1 MSGLISSQTTSEPVA
16 NSIGKQ
22 YSTDTAP
29 LDRQLLIADW
39 RIPKASANKVADPS
53 FLIALSNAFMPGL
66 SPYVINLSTRIVLDD
81 ITACEHHA
89 HMGFKENL
97 KAFRLRRG
105 FTQEQLAHACGWA
118 SQSRVG
124 NYEKGTREPN
134 LEDIQNLATAL
145 DVNVHDLLSEKENT
159 SARVKTHKI
168 VSAEE
173 HDGGIPIKF
182 LEVRGSCGGGAI
194 NWEERD
200 GDPLIKESSWFK
212 RYKIRPKDAI
222 AIWADGDSMA
232 DYIVDGDIV
241 VFDTSKKAPKSGH
254 IFLIQHPDGTKIKKL
269 RLGIDGS
276 WMLESNNLDKR
287 RFPDERISPDQAE
300 LLVILGEFVYRQG
313 G

>member
-1 MSGLISSQTTSEPVA
+1 MVYMRTIGERLKHARSAAKLSQEELGRAAGMTKQAISGIERGETKIPGADTVEAICAVLKITTNWLVTGKGEPQEPQ
-16 NSIGKQ
+16 K
-22 YSTDTAP
+22 
-29 LDRQLLIADW
+29 
-39 RIPKASANKVADPS
+39 PK
-53 FLIALSNAFMPGL
+53 
-66 SPYVINLSTRIVLDD
+66 
-81 ITACEHHA
+81 
-89 HMGFKENL
+89 
-97 KAFRLRRG
+97 
-105 FTQEQLAHACGWA
+105 
-118 SQSRVG
+118 
-124 NYEKGTREPN
+124 NYR
-134 LEDIQNLATAL
+134 
-145 DVNVHDLLSEKENT
+145 
-159 SARVKTHKI
+159 I

-241 VFDTSKKAPKSGH
+241 VFDTSKKTPKSGH